1 MVQRSTRPSR
11 RKPAKKAI
19 VEEAKRRRGMS
30 DERIKAKNAS
40 RALYEEDLK
49 SQQTLDRFMA
59 RPGGV
64 LDKG

>member
-1 MVQRSTRPSR
+1 
-11 RKPAKKAI
+11 
-19 VEEAKRRRGMS
+19 MS